1 MNKPNAKT
9 TVPRLALKGFKTVRW
24 MSEETIC
31 FTATLLLDGKPVA
44 VASNEGHGGSTFL
57 HYSNKDAEAVV
68 DTIAA
73 SLEPE
78 EYGWGFLN
86 QYGKKLSAA
95 DVIDILVEIE
105 DKKKGLEKLLKKMRK
120 AGVECLAYLT
130 KDGKSGEYRAYR
142 KGAVTDLNRQKYLDS
157 IKAKPDFLRLV
168 SDMSDAEILAYFVA

>member
-1 MNKPNAKT
+1 MSKPATKT
-9 TVPRLALKGFKTVRW
+9 TVPRLSLKGFKSVRW

-68 DTIAA
+68 DSIAS

-86 QYGKKLSAA
+86 QYGKRLSAA
-95 DVIDILVEIE
+95 DIVDILVEIE
-105 DKKKGLEKLLKKMRK
+105 DKKKGQEKLLKKMRK
-120 AGVECLAYLT
+120 AGVECLAYINT
-130 KDGKSGEYRAYR
+130 DSKAGEYRAFK
-142 KGAVTDLNRQKYLDS
+142 KGVVTDLNRQKYLDG
-157 IKAKPDFLRLV
+157 IKAKPAFKAFV
-168 SDMSDAEILAYFVA
+168 SDLTDAEILAHFAS